1 MKTEGSMK
9 HLHQRI
15 RDDIE
20 ARIMSGEWAPGYRI
34 PFEHELMAEYG
45 CSRMTVNKVLS
56 TLAANGLITR
66 RRRAGSVVAEPSNQQ
81 AVLQIQDFALEAAR
95 AGIEYRFKILH
106 RAIEPIDAAAAQR
119 TGQPAGMKMLCI
131 STLHVMDDV
140 PQAFEQRL
148 INLATVP
155 EAKDEPFKDDPPG
168 TWLLRRVPWTDA
180 EHILRAVNADSAMA
194 KRLQVQTGAACLVLE
209 RRTWQAGA
217 FVTEARITYPGDR
230 HQLVGTVLTGC
241 LRACH
246 LRLPLSFPGGQRPSP
261 ESIPANIAERSGHG
275 SLVPER
281 SCLWIPGSAA
291 RPRNDSR
298 NDSVV
303 RSTRH
308 GRLVPVMTPLS
319 IAALFGSGS
328 PAQGR

>member
-95 AGIEYRFKILH
+95 AGTEYRFRILH
-106 RAIEPIDAAAAQR
+106 RAVEPIDAAAAQR

-194 KRLQVQTGAACLVLE
+194 KRLQVQTRAACLVLE
-209 RRTWQAGA
+209 RRQAS
-217 FVTEARITYPGDR
+217 AR
-230 HQLVGTVLTGC
+230 GTVLTGC

-246 LRLPLSFPGGQRPSP
+246 LRLPLSFRGGQRPSP
-261 ESIPANIAERSGHG
+261 ESIPANIAEQIAELLATSCDVVFMDSG
-275 SLVPER
+275 LRCAAPE
-281 SCLWIPGSAA
+281 
-291 RPRNDSR
+291 
-298 NDSVV
+298 
-303 RSTRH
+303 
-308 GRLVPVMTPLS
+308 
-319 IAALFGSGS
+319 
-328 PAQGR
+328 

>member
-1 MKTEGSMK
+1 MK

-20 ARIMSGEWAPGYRI
+20 VKIMSGEWPPGHRI

-66 RRRAGSVVAEPSNQQ
+66 RRRAGTVVAEPSSQQ

-95 AGIEYRFKILH
+95 AGVEYRFRILQ
-106 RAIEPIDAAAAQR
+106 RSIEPIDAAAALR
-119 TGQPAGMKMLCI
+119 TGLPPGTEMLCL

-140 PQAFEQRL
+140 PLAFEQRL

-155 EAKDEPFKDDPPG
+155 EADKEAFKEDPPG

-180 EHILRAVNADSAMA
+180 EHIVRAVNADGTMA
-194 KRLQVQTGAACLVLE
+194 KRLQIQTGAACLVLE

-230 HQLVGTVLTGC
+230 HQLVG
-241 LRACH
+241 R
-246 LRLPLSFPGGQRPSP
+246 FSP
-261 ESIPANIAERSGHG
+261 VA
-275 SLVPER
+275 
-281 SCLWIPGSAA
+281 
-291 RPRNDSR
+291 
-298 NDSVV
+298 
-303 RSTRH
+303 
-308 GRLVPVMTPLS
+308 
-319 IAALFGSGS
+319 
-328 PAQGR
+328 

>member
-1 MKTEGSMK
+1 MSSGMK

-20 ARIMSGEWAPGYRI
+20 ARIMSGDWPPGYRI
-34 PFEHELMAEYG
+34 PFEHELMAKYG

-66 RRRAGSVVAEPSNQQ
+66 RRRAGSVVAEPSTQQ
-81 AVLQIQDFALEAAR
+81 AVLEIQDFAHEAAR
-95 AGIEYRFKILH
+95 AGTAYRFKILH
-106 RAIEPIDAAAAQR
+106 RSVEPIDAAAAQR
-119 TGQPAGMKMLCI
+119 TGLPTGAEMLCV

-155 EAKDEPFKDDPPG
+155 EADKETFKTDPPG

-180 EHILRAVNADSAMA
+180 EHVVRAVNADGTMA
-194 KRLQVQTGAACLVLE
+194 RRLQIQTGTACLVLE

-230 HQLVGTVLTGC
+230 HHLVG
-241 LRACH
+241 R
-246 LRLPLSFPGGQRPSP
+246 FSP
-261 ESIPANIAERSGHG
+261 TA
-275 SLVPER
+275 
-281 SCLWIPGSAA
+281 
-291 RPRNDSR
+291 
-298 NDSVV
+298 
-303 RSTRH
+303 
-308 GRLVPVMTPLS
+308 
-319 IAALFGSGS
+319 
-328 PAQGR
+328 